1 MKELGKNLAEFRAM
15 VVPTVIARYVSNI
28 ITNMEAEVIRVDPN
42 EPFDTCFGGN
52 FYLVE
57 QLGDLAM
64 ITAAEGGTLEAG
76 PGTFD
81 ECCRLADGYA
91 VVLLCTNNSGGNTY
105 FIPEECVTPHVLR
118 SITLTKQA
126 WSD

>member
-15 VVPTVIARYVSNI
+15 VVPTVIARYVSN

-57 QLGDLAM
+57 QLGDLAI
-64 ITAAEGGTLEAG
+64 ITTAEGGTLETG

>member
-28 ITNMEAEVIRVDPN
+28 ITNMEAGAILVDFN

-57 QLGDLAM
+57 QLSDLAM
-64 ITAAEGGTLEAG
+64 ITTAEGGTLETG